1 MTPHPPPSRPAS
13 SRSAPSRLAPLRLAW
28 AGPWNRRSAIAAF
41 GARIVAEVAALGH
54 AVEVF
59 RTETGEA
66 ASLPALPAPGPVH
79 APFTL
84 TAELMA
90 GFFDGV
96 IVNVGD
102 NFGFHGAALPLLSRV
117 PAVGVLHDASMDG
130 FRDGWRGYAEAG
142 GVLHGADMAAI
153 EGGRDAPL
161 ELVASLPVGAVVHGR
176 HYRARI
182 EALCPGPVAAIPL
195 AFDVADLPAPR
206 PIGERLVAATIGHV
220 NANKRVDQIIRAI
233 GASPRLREA
242 VHYLVIGDIH
252 DAERARLTG
261 LADRV
266 GAPQP
271 DFTGWVSDTTLHIL
285 LAGVDVIGCL
295 RHPVI
300 EGGSASL
307 VLALR
312 SGRPT
317 LVSDQGSYAEVPDDL
332 VLKCPPGH
340 EAAHVLHHLETVLD
354 DPRGAEAM
362 GRRARAYAETV
373 HSPGAYVAALLPFLE
388 RVARAA
394 PAIMARR
401 RIRRTLAGL
410 GLPSDPAS
418 TAGAARGLDDLLRGA
433 GKEMCHETGSER
445 LRSA

>member
-1 MTPHPPPSRPAS
+1 MTPRP
-13 SRSAPSRLAPLRLAW
+13 APLRLAW

-41 GARIVAEVAALGH
+41 GAQIVAELAGRGH

-79 APFTL
+79 APFVL

-90 GFFDGV
+90 GCFDGV
-96 IVNVGD
+96 IANLGD
-102 NFGFHGAALPLLSRV
+102 SFGFHGAALTLLSRL
-117 PAVGVLHDASMDG
+117 PALGVLHDASMDG

-142 GVLHGADMAAI
+142 GVLHGADMAAL
-153 EGGRDAPL
+153 EGAREAPL
-161 ELVASLPVGAVVHGR
+161 DAVASLLVGAVVHGR
-176 HYRARI
+176 HYRARV
-182 EALCPGPVAAIPL
+182 EALCPGPVATIPL
-195 AFDVADLPAPR
+195 AFDVPALPPPR
-206 PIGERLVAATIGHV
+206 PIGDRLVAATIGHV
-220 NANKRVDQIIRAI
+220 NANKRVDQVIRAI

-266 GAPQP
+266 GAPRP
-271 DFTGWVSDTTLHIL
+271 DFTGWVSDTTLRIL
-285 LAGVDVIGCL
+285 LAGVDVICCL
-295 RHPVI
+295 RHPVL

-312 SGRPT
+312 SARPT

-332 VLKCPPGH
+332 VLKCPPGR

-354 DPRGAEAM
+354 DPRAARDM
-362 GRRARAYAETV
+362 GRRARAYAEAV
-373 HSPGAYVAALLPFLE
+373 HSPEAYTAALLAVLE
-388 RVARAA
+388 RAARAA

-401 RIRRTLAGL
+401 RIRRTLSEL
-410 GLPSDPAS
+410 GLPRGPADVS
-418 TAGAARGLDDLLRGA
+418 GAARGLHDLLKPA
-433 GKEMCHETGSER
+433 DKETHDAAESER
-445 LRSA
+445 SHGA